1 MKEGT
6 CSELSGPPPSSRR
19 SAVGGL
25 LALAGPAASAGE
37 HAPAS
42 GRPHCVKVVGNGTS
56 AHTGQAKVGG
66 GRVCFSVSSTNPV
79 VQGNG
84 GSDISLFQPRHGVKL
99 KTVFADLR
107 EEFSQ
112 TPAIAAQG
120 TRDINQDISLFGLAQ
135 VVPGY
140 PEVVTENLRAG
151 TYYLMDL
158 INYNGKA
165 NPVLTTLRV
174 TGHGRPGPLYGSVY
188 VTPTSADR
196 FIAPRVWPHRGTYL
210 FHNIADTIHFMAI
223 TPVKPG
229 TTDAQIQA
237 FFNSNGQVPPP
248 FIAGPSG
255 GNDVVSPGKTIAV
268 SYNLPRGTYVL
279 LCFVAD
285 DVTGIPHAIMGM
297 HLVIR
302 LK

>member
-1 MKEGT
+1 MQRT
-6 CSELSGPPPSSRR
+6 FRAAAIFA
-19 SAVGGL
+19 AVGGL

-37 HAPAS
+37 HAAA
-42 GRPHCVKVVGNGTS
+42 GGHPHCVTVVGNGTS
-56 AHTGQAKVGG
+56 VHTSRAKVGG
-66 GRVCFSVSSTNPV
+66 GKVCFSVSSTNPV

-84 GSDISLFQPRHGVKL
+84 GSNISLFQPKHRVKL
-99 KTVFADLR
+99 AKVFADLR
-107 EEFSQ
+107 KEFSPV
-112 TPAIAAQG
+112 PATAAKG
-120 TRDINQDISLFGLAQ
+120 TRDIVRDVSLFGLAD

-140 PEVVTENLRAG
+140 PEVVTENLRPG

-158 INYNGKA
+158 VNFTGKGH
-165 NPVLTTLRV
+165 PVITKLCV
-174 TGHGRPGPLYGSVY
+174 TGHGRPGPLHGSVY

-210 FHNIADTIHFMAI
+210 FHNIADTIHFMEI
-223 TPVKPG
+223 TPVKAG

-237 FFNSNGQVPPP
+237 FFNSGSQSQPP
-248 FIAGPSG
+248 FARPGPSG